1 MKAFVTLLFV
11 ALTPCMVWAH
21 SQAQETSPANGAVLA
36 QMPSEIALTFTD
48 KLRLTKL
55 EVRHSDGATQDI
67 DLSSFK
73 AFATEFALPL
83 DAMGAGDYEVEWRG
97 LGIDGHAMKGTFSFE
112 VK

>member
-1 MKAFVTLLFV
+1 MKALVTLLFI
-11 ALTPCMVWAH
+11 ALAPAMAWAH
-21 SQAQETSPANGAVLA
+21 SQAQETSPADGAVLA
-36 QMPSEIALTFTD
+36 KMPGEIALTFTD

-55 EVRHSDGATQDI
+55 EVHHSDGVTQEL

-112 VK
+112 VE